1 MFTLKQIF
9 KGNTV
14 NAAVKSIPNIYSFT
28 AKDIDGV
35 EVSLNKYM

>member
-14 NAAVKSIPNIYSFT
+14 NAAIKQAANIYSFT

-35 EVSLNKYM
+35 EVQLSKYV